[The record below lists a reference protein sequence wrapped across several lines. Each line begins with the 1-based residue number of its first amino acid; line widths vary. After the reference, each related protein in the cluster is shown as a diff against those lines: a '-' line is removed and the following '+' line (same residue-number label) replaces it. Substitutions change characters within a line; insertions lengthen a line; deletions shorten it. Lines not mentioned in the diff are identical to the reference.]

1 MSVITEGVAVDGQT
15 VQGHCVSL
23 PEAAREMETDLE
35 TPPLEAVTWAVVAV
49 ATEPALAT
57 NMADA
62 EPEVTVTEDG
72 TERLELVEVKLTAT
86 PLEGAEAV
94 SVTVQV
100 ALAPELSE
108 VGEQVSELST
118 GSAAPM
124 AMEAVLEVPL

>member
-1 MSVITEGVAVDGQT
+1 
-15 VQGHCVSL
+15 
-23 PEAAREMETDLE
+23 
-35 TPPLEAVTWAVVAV
+35 
-49 ATEPALAT
+49 
-57 NMADA
+57 MADA